1 MILGKGADLP
11 SFAWFCCTERLAPNG
26 CVVFQ
31 DASQQIG
38 LGTDLLNRMQKNAS
52 SNQPLSQE
60 NLDISGTGSQG
71 WRRFVEFRE

>member
-38 LGTDLLNRMQKNAS
+38 LGTDLLNRM
-52 SNQPLSQE
+52 E
-60 NLDISGTGSQG
+60 
-71 WRRFVEFRE
+71 